1 MDLFGFTKSDD
12 ELNAE
17 IVAGIDGL
25 KLIPDFITAEEE
37 KELLKAIDSEVW
49 LDELQRKVQH
59 YGYKYDYRAR
69 RIDESFKL
77 GDLPEWSRFLAQRIE
92 NEGTINYR
100 LDQLIINNYEPGQGI
115 AMHIDCEPC
124 FEDAIFSL
132 SLGSDIVMNLQR
144 ANSREKIEILLKRR
158 SLLVISGD
166 SRYKFYHGISNR
178 RTDSFNEE
186 KRPRHRRV
194 SMTFRK
200 VII

>member
-25 KLIPDFITAEEE
+25 KLIPGFISVEEE
-37 KELLKAIDSEVW
+37 KKLLKAIDAEVW
-49 LDELQRKVQH
+49 LDDLQRKVQH

-77 GDLPEWSRFLAQRIE
+77 GDLPKWSHLLAERIE

-144 ANSREKIEILLKRR
+144 ASSSEKIEILLKRR

-166 SRYKFYHGISNR
+166 SRYKFYHGIANR
-178 RTDSFNEE
+178 RTDNFNEE